1 MEIEKLLNELEDMIE
16 VSWHLPMSGG
26 KSLLDAKEIQRIVE
40 DLRLKLPKEIIQAR
54 KIIDEKE
61 QMFENAKIEIEKM
74 VEASKEKI
82 QEMVNNSEITEKAK
96 VLAGDIISDARS
108 KANEIQQ
115 SANQYVDNVMK
126 DLEKTME
133 SKLSDIRKARTLL
146 NKKRNS

>member
-61 QMFENAKIEIEKM
+61 QMFENAKIEIEEM

>member
-108 KANEIQQ
+108 KSNEIQQ

-126 DLEKTME
+126 DLEKMME

>member
-26 KSLLDAKEIQRIVE
+26 KSFLDAKEIQRIVE

-74 VEASKEKI
+74 VETSKEKI

>member
-40 DLRLKLPKEIIQAR
+40 DLRLKLPKEIVQAR
-54 KIIDEKE
+54 NIIDDREKI
-61 QMFENAKIEIEKM
+61 FENAKVDIEKM
-74 VEASKEKI
+74 IESTKEKV
-82 QEMVNNSEITEKAK
+82 QEMINSSEIVEKAK
-96 VLAGDIISDARS
+96 VLAGNIISDARS

-126 DLEKTME
+126 DLEKTVD
-133 SKLSDIRKARTLL
+133 SKLADIRKARTLL
-146 NKKRNS
+146 NKKRNG

>member
-96 VLAGDIISDARS
+96 VLAEDIISDARS

>member
-74 VEASKEKI
+74 VETSKEKI